1 MRSLAILTLSMMV
14 ALTAFGDDITVTD
27 FTSGTTISSSDMNSN
42 FDVVVAESNENDARI
57 EANET
62 SIASLTTTL
71 QGKTYQWA
79 GYTSANYVGD
89 GPNPANGYNLSRHCK
104 AEFGESS
111 SVANLKMLEGLVRGG
126 SLFPSPSTD
135 YAWVLPGWDFV
146 SDNASGFNTFFGVS
160 GNVSAPCAI
169 NGQIDPSLAITCSE
183 SESNSTPRQ
192 VACVT
197 ES

>member
-1 MRSLAILTLSMMV
+1 MRTTGFLI
-14 ALTAFGDDITVTD
+14 ALTVVPVIVLGDDITVTD

-42 FDVVVAESNENDARI
+42 FDTIVAESNENDARI

-62 SIASLTTTL
+62 SIDSLTTRL
-71 QGKTYQWA
+71 QGKTYEWS
-79 GYTSANYVGD
+79 GYTEDNFIGAGTNA
-89 GPNPANGYNLSRHCK
+89 ANGYNLSRHCK

-135 YAWVLPGWDFV
+135 YAWVLQSWDFV

-160 GNVSAPCAI
+160 GNISRPCAI
-169 NGQIDPSLAITCSE
+169 NGQIDPSLSIICSE
-183 SESNSTPRQ
+183 NENNSNPRQ